1 MNIELHIERL
11 ILDGLQV
18 EPRNRAALQAAV
30 EAELTR
36 LLTAGG
42 LRAELLSGGAVR
54 SLGAGEIQVTNQTS
68 AAHLGNHIA
77 QAVHS
82 GISADGAG
90 QRHGSAAANGMSRTL
105 SGKPSTR

>member
-11 ILDGLQV
+11 ILDGLTV
-18 EPRNRAALQAAV
+18 EPGQRAEVQAAV

-36 LLTAGG
+36 LLATGE
-42 LRAELLSGGAVR
+42 LNPELLSGGAVR

-68 AAHLGNHIA
+68 AAQLGNHIA

-82 GISADGAG
+82 GIGTEGAG
-90 QRHGSAAANGMSRTL
+90 HSRGGSNDAISKSPLR
-105 SGKPSTR
+105 